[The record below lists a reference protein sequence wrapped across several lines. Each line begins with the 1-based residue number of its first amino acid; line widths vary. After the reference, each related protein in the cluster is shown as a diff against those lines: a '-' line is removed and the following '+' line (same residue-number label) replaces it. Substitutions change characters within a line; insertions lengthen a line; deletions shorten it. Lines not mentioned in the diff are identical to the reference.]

1 MNSAAPPPTLTD
13 PSWLVSGTRQ
23 PNVEPPPRSKQKSPE
38 SGRYLLSSHSPVPE
52 NVQNQAE
59 LFYLQ
64 KQIQAKTSM
73 VFVLANG
80 EKIRG
85 VIEWYDL
92 HSIKVRGREK
102 SLLYKASIKYM
113 YKEGENGE

>member
-1 MNSAAPPPTLTD
+1 MQT
-13 PSWLVSGTRQ
+13 
-23 PNVEPPPRSKQKSPE
+23 SPD
-38 SGRYLLSSHSPVPE
+38 SSRHMLSSHVQVQE
-52 NVQNQAE
+52 NLQNQAE

-64 KQIQAKTSM
+64 KQIQAKTAM

-85 VIEWYDL
+85 VIDWYDL

-113 YKEGENGE
+113 YKETGNGE